1 LRVVYIPIW
10 IWDIINNLKR
20 TSDFLPQFPILI
32 WCPQSLINMN
42 YFQLLKLFNVYN
54 LYKNRKQW
62 GNLIHCTFHP
72 SNVYRK
78 LTVKDLE
85 PCDMFLF
92 HGHTLL
98 NKAIQSLTDS
108 MYNHVA
114 LNLDNNSVLH
124 AIKKGFIQQDFKD
137 AITKDEIVHVY
148 RYHYRGVGGEPL
160 SEVDRTNILFEAYRW
175 RNRGEKYAVA
185 ELLELAILTQ
195 LRADSDILRRS
206 TLDRAFAQ
214 FNEIIENG
222 KEPVICS
229 EGVYRVFAEAGYPVR
244 IIPEGWHRLY
254 SEADSPLLKAYL
266 AQKTNVIPIIAD
278 FVTPSDLMFSADFGL
293 VGQLVL

>member
-195 LRADSDILRRS
+195 LRADSDIFKRS

-229 EGVYRVFAEAGYPVR
+229 EGIYRIYSEAGYPVKVM
-244 IIPEGWHRLY
+244 PLNMHKLY
-254 SEADSPLLKAYL
+254 TNPDSPLLKAYL
-266 AQKTNVIPIIAD
+266 AQKTNTIPIVED
-278 FVTPSDLMFSADFGL
+278 FVTPHDLAMSDSFSMIGEL
-293 VGQLVL
+293 KL